1 MVKNL
6 PAMWDTQVQSLCW
19 EVPLE
24 KGSPGERYG
33 HPLQYSCLKIPWTEE
48 PDGQS
53 PWGHKEL
60 DTVVQLTLK
69 TVFTLN
75 NQLIPTTLLS

>member
-19 EVPLE
+19 EVP
-24 KGSPGERYG
+24 SGEGYG
-33 HPLQYSCLKIPWTEE
+33 YPLQYSCLKIPWTEE
-48 PDGQS
+48 PDRQS

-60 DTVVQLTLK
+60 DATVQLTLK

-75 NQLIPTTLLS
+75 DQLIPTTLLR